1 MLKLYSMTIRAI
13 VIHGD
18 PVLHNPTEPVTEP
31 IDSPELQTLIADMYE
46 TMAAAHGVGLEANQ
60 VGIAKRLF
68 VYDCPDDDGH
78 MNKGCDTNPVLETS
92 EIPETMPDDD
102 DSDHQRRLIVPCA

>member
-1 MLKLYSMTIRAI
+1 MTIRAI

-46 TMAAAHGVGLEANQ
+46 TMAAAHGVGLAANQ

-68 VYDCPDDDGH
+68 VYDSH
-78 MNKGCDTNPVLETS
+78 ITNKET
-92 EIPETMPDDD
+92 ED
-102 DSDHQRRLIVPCA
+102 